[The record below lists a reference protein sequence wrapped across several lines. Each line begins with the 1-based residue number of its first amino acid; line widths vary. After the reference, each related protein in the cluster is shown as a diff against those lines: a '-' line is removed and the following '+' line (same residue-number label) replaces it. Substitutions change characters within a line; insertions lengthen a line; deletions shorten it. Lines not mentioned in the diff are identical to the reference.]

1 MRIKYIPLLLIAALS
16 SCGDSKNDEPTI
28 SPSIDQSQMISLNV
42 VSSGDK
48 SSRSGRILTSSEAT
62 NDVDIVSLA
71 IYRLDNGKTG
81 EKVFS
86 RNISWKDSVAA
97 LSDGQMVHINLR
109 NAPELASTR
118 GLDDGSYTVIA
129 TGYTNGHSFRF
140 DPAVDNLSTAAPIPN
155 AVTDNENAVEE
166 IFAGSFAE
174 IQVKDRV
181 FVIENGES
189 GFKIINLRRQVAG
202 TFGYFSNIPSKG
214 FDGTP
219 ATHLRLVASGENNLI
234 RLGGFNKS
242 DDVMSVVNGARTG
255 NVESDARLSS
265 GAEGYTVYETCLT
278 DWFPN
283 GDVTGDGVLNEQD
296 ASYGGM
302 SGNWKV
308 PSWLDGKI
316 SVKMGTIFCSNFIVP
331 FLAINQPTFELQL
344 IAKLA
349 TGGVT
354 ILRSWGSS
362 VTELQ
367 KNIFQVEDNGTLKS
381 VNDEET
387 STSYSILRNHIYS
400 MGRKSLS
407 KPNPGDDPDQVDDP
421 ENLSKGEIVVVNVND
436 NWEEHH
442 RLIIKPQV

>member
-1 MRIKYIPLLLIAALS
+1 
-16 SCGDSKNDEPTI
+16 
-28 SPSIDQSQMISLNV
+28 
-42 VSSGDK
+42 
-48 SSRSGRILTSSEAT
+48 
-62 NDVDIVSLA
+62 
-71 IYRLDNGKTG
+71 
-81 EKVFS
+81 
-86 RNISWKDSVAA
+86 
-97 LSDGQMVHINLR
+97 
-109 NAPELASTR
+109 
-118 GLDDGSYTVIA
+118 
-129 TGYTNGHSFRF
+129 
-140 DPAVDNLSTAAPIPN
+140 
-155 AVTDNENAVEE
+155 
-166 IFAGSFAE
+166 
-174 IQVKDRV
+174 
-181 FVIENGES
+181 
-189 GFKIINLRRQVAG
+189 
-202 TFGYFSNIPSKG
+202 
-214 FDGTP
+214 
-219 ATHLRLVASGENNLI
+219 
-234 RLGGFNKS
+234 
-242 DDVMSVVNGARTG
+242 MSVVNGARTG
-255 NVESDARLSS
+255 NVESDARFSS

-296 ASYGGM
+296 ANYGGM

-331 FLAINQPTFELQL
+331 FLASNQPTFELQL

-362 VTELQ
+362 VTEVQ
-367 KNIFQVEDNGTLKS
+367 KNILQVEDNGTLKS